1 MLAPF
6 GNALLSL
13 LALGALGWSVL
24 ALHFTAPGTAPIR
37 NAIAALGLATP
48 LAAGLAS
55 QSFTVGL
62 LATALVFSL
71 ALARF
76 LSLKPPQH
84 ADWQPNVASLASASL
99 AGNLLT
105 VHNVRN
111 FEYRSKADYTPC
123 WETRVYDLSEL
134 VGLDMFFSHWSSPAI
149 AHTIVSWAF
158 SDGQHLAIS
167 IETRNRV
174 GQRYSTLAGFFRRF
188 PIYYVVADERDVIRL
203 RTNYRREQVW
213 LYRLTT
219 PEGVPRSLLLEYV
232 DRINRLADKPAWYNA
247 LTDNCTTTIRT
258 HVHHLSPGR
267 YPWSWRLILNGYLP
281 RLLYQ
286 QARLDRSLPFDTLRE
301 ASSINARAEA
311 ANYRD
316 FCRAIRSN

>member
-1 MLAPF
+1 MLGF
-6 GNALLSL
+6 
-13 LALGALGWSVL
+13 LALGALGWSAL
-24 ALHFTAPGTAPIR
+24 ALHFTGPGKAPLR
-37 NAIAALGLATP
+37 NTLAVIGAAAP

-55 QSFTVGL
+55 QSFTVAMV
-62 LATALVFSL
+62 ATALVFSL
-71 ALARF
+71 VLARF
-76 LSLKPPQH
+76 LSIRPPQH
-84 ADWQPNVASLASASL
+84 ADWQPNVARLAHASV
-99 AGNLLT
+99 AGDLLT

-111 FEYRSKADYTPC
+111 FEYRSKSDYAPR

-158 SDGQHLAIS
+158 SDGRHLAIS

-213 LYRLTT
+213 LYRLAT

-232 DRINRLADKPAWYNA
+232 DRINRLAENPAWYNA

-258 HVHHLSPGR
+258 HVHHLSPDR

-281 RLLYQ
+281 RLLYE
-286 QARLDRSLPFDTLRE
+286 QASLDRSLPFDALRE

-311 ANYRD
+311 ASAWD
-316 FCRAIRSN
+316 FCRAIRRV